1 MILVSV
7 LHYAVFSEVFS
18 RNQQPFALKITLSGP
33 EKYNKY
39 VTFFLTFQRF
49 VGIINN
55 VGERKIDNKIEAASE
70 ASSPKAT
77 NKSCWY
83 GKEAVATR
91 D

>member
-18 RNQQPFALKITLSGP
+18 RNQQPFVLKITLSGP

-39 VTFFLTFQRF
+39 VIFSLTFQRF

-77 NKSCWY
+77 NKSCW
-83 GKEAVATR
+83 
-91 D
+91 